1 MTRRQ
6 FVHRSAATLLLPAA
20 VRAEGAGKC
29 YELRIYAAHPGKLDA
44 LNARFRDHT
53 CALFKKHG
61 MTNGGYFMPVENAE
75 RKLVYFLSYADRAAR
90 DASWKAFMADPDW
103 KKAAAASEKDGPL
116 VAKVESQILE
126 TTDFSPEC
134 KMERKTPE
142 RVFEWRTYTTRE
154 KLLPNLLERF
164 RGNTCGLFTK
174 HGMTNVI
181 YWTLAS
187 GQPGADVTLTYLLAH
202 ASAEAA
208 AASFKAF
215 RADPE
220 WTRVRE
226 ASEKAAGGSLTVA
239 DGVKSVMMVPTDYSP
254 LA

>member
-1 MTRRQ
+1 MR
-6 FVHRSAATLLLPAA
+6 V
-20 VRAEGAGKC
+20 
-29 YELRIYAAHPGKLDA
+29 YAAHPGKLDS
-44 LNARFRDHT
+44 LNARFRDH
-53 CALFKKHG
+53 
-61 MTNGGYFMPVENAE
+61 
-75 RKLVYFLSYADRAAR
+75 
-90 DASWKAFMADPDW
+90 
-103 KKAAAASEKDGPL
+103 
-116 VAKVESQILE
+116 
-126 TTDFSPEC
+126 
-134 KMERKTPE
+134 
-142 RVFEWRTYTTRE
+142 
-154 KLLPNLLERF
+154 
-164 RGNTCGLFTK
+164 TCGLFTK

-208 AASFKAF
+208 ASSFKAF